1 MQTKAMPSHARES
14 LRVFPKE
21 YAIARSAHA
30 VYRLSVRVLSERD
43 SRARR
48 RMRLRILAKWYHPST
63 RQGDSNREADSVAS

>member
-1 MQTKAMPSHARES
+1 VKTLKTMQTKAMPSHARES
-14 LRVFPKE
+14 LPVFPNE

-48 RMRLRILAKWYHPST
+48 RMRLRILAKWYQPEH
-63 RQGDSNREADSVAS
+63 ASG